1 MADAITSVFSLT
13 KPEVNASSGT
23 WGGKLNTDLDTV
35 DDLLARTKQV
45 FSSPTVGATTTCDLS
60 LARAFVFTVSQ
71 ATTLAFSNVPSA
83 TFAIRIRLLI
93 TNGSAF
99 VLTFPASVT
108 WLSGTV
114 PTFKLSGVDEVEM
127 VTKDAGVTWY
137 ATLRGDARS
146 QVGTA
151 AASARSPQ
159 LLYQAKA
166 LTTTSGVDASLGS
179 YIVPANALTADAQA
193 LRIFL
198 GGVGPAGGATVNIR
212 WGAAQLIGIAVAA
225 NEVFWA
231 DVRLQRAGATAQT
244 LNGFVMHG
252 TGASPSYALTRSTGY
267 TEVLANAITLDWR
280 GNATVGGQTLTYDD
294 IQVERLA
301 S

>member
-108 WLSGTV
+108 WLGGAL
-114 PTFKLSGVDEVEM
+114 PTFKLAGVDEVEM

-137 ATLRGDARS
+137 ASLRADLRG

-151 AASARSPQ
+151 A
-159 LLYQAKA
+159 LVA
-166 LTTTSGVDASLGS
+166 LPPRVLFQTSGQTTISTSEASLVA
-179 YIVPANALTADAQA
+179 YTLPANALAVNNQS
-193 LRIFL
+193 LRITFGML
-198 GGVGPAGGATVNIR
+198 ATTQNCTVRFTFGGTALTNFALTAARSIYYTVIITRTGAATQRYLLFGIDSAGTLTQITGNAAVTLSGAIVIDFRGLVVAGGTLSLDTANIEY
-212 WGAAQLIGIAVAA
+212 LAV
-225 NEVFWA
+225 
-231 DVRLQRAGATAQT
+231 
-244 LNGFVMHG
+244 
-252 TGASPSYALTRSTGY
+252 
-267 TEVLANAITLDWR
+267 
-280 GNATVGGQTLTYDD
+280 
-294 IQVERLA
+294 
-301 S
+301 